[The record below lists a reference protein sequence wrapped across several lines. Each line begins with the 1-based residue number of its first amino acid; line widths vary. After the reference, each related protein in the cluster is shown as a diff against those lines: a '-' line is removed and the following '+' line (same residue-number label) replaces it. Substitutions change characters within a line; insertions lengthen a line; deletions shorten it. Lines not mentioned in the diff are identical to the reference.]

1 MENRE
6 AILSLAEAAD
16 QLPEETS
23 FCLVGVVGNRVY
35 FFGESLAID
44 TLKEIL
50 GHDQPSTAA
59 DATKSDPAENDG
71 LASSPRLH

>member
-23 FCLVGVVGNRVY
+23 FCLVGVVGNRDMQAVLTDRGDAQRVA
-35 FFGESLAID
+35 FAA
-44 TLKEIL
+44 
-50 GHDQPSTAA
+50 STGR
-59 DATKSDPAENDG
+59 S
-71 LASSPRLH
+71 